1 MKGGFLK
8 NFLGVWG
15 LIEGEEAEDLVLKE
29 LRVCLFVRFGERQ
42 LKIEDDEGRRLRLSI
57 GLFNLLF
64 YLFM

>member
-15 LIEGEEAEDLVLKE
+15 LIEGEEAEDLGLKK

-57 GLFNLLF
+57 
-64 YLFM
+64 